1 MLSQQWPLL
10 WSHLDECSV
19 EKQERFGGTGERKDS
34 LGESGL
40 PEAAKRTCCLSRDVK
55 DRQNVFVEWIRGG
68 ELN

>member
-1 MLSQQWPLL
+1 M
-10 WSHLDECSV
+10 

-40 PEAAKRTCCLSRDVK
+40 PEAAKRKCHLIRDVK
-55 DRQNVFVEWIRGG
+55 DRRNVFVEWIRGG